1 MRPWNKDKVKKEFD
15 ELLLEV
21 RRVTRVTTW
30 GRKLSFRATILVGN
44 KKGIGVAKWPDVS
57 SAVQK
62 ASREAYKNMFVVTI
76 TGSQTVAYPTVTK
89 YKACLIKLLPAT
101 AGTGLKAG
109 SSVRAVLELAGYENV
124 LSKIMWS
131 NNKLNNAMA
140 TIKAL
145 STYKYAEYFNNRVA
159 SKETV
164 KTSDEETDAPK
175 ETASVVKEIQ
185 AKKIE
190 DKKVED
196 KKVEDK
202 KVENKKLE
210 VKEVEVKKVE
220 KKEGEVKKVEVKK
233 VEKTDLEIKKN
244 EDKDT
249 PVKDISVK
257 K

>member
-1 MRPWNKDKVKKEFD
+1 MRPWNKDKVKKEFE

-44 KKGIGVAKWPDVS
+44 KKGKIGIGVAKWPDVS

-76 TGSQTVAYPTVTK
+76 TGNQTVAYPTVTK
-89 YKACLIKLLPAT
+89 YKACIIKLLPAT
-101 AGTGLKAG
+101 AGTGLKAW
-109 SSVRAVLELAGYENV
+109 SSVRAVLELAGFENI

-145 STYKYAEYFNNRVA
+145 STYKHAEHFNSRVA
-159 SKETV
+159 SKGKV
-164 KTSDEETDAPK
+164 DVSDEETDTPK

-185 AKKIE
+185 AKAAEKKAPAKKVVAKKIAKE
-190 DKKVED
+190 DKTPA
-196 KKVEDK
+196 KK
-202 KVENKKLE
+202 
-210 VKEVEVKKVE
+210 
-220 KKEGEVKKVEVKK
+220 
-233 VEKTDLEIKKN
+233 
-244 EDKDT
+244 
-249 PVKDISVK
+249 
-257 K
+257 